1 MNKSITTSLIFA
13 IAFASL
19 LVSGC
24 GGDNADANYGTNLG
38 NPVFGE
44 WVVVHELSDPE
55 GINPIVVNDA
65 SASAIF
71 SRVYEKLLEQDFE
84 TTELTPNLVEALP
97 TLSDDHMTYT
107 FTLKKGIK
115 FSDGKPLTT
124 KDVLFSFKTVKNP
137 LIIDGAALRNYFVDI
152 KDVVAVDD
160 YTFTVNMIRPYF
172 MAEYQFGLFWIMPKH
187 VLDPKGYTDRYT
199 FDETNDLDKALKSSA
214 MKGLADWFNT
224 AEVKREGRNNIGSGP
239 YIMDEWRTG
248 EAVIL
253 KKNQKWW
260 QAGKDKWN
268 TAYAD
273 KIVYKIVNDRNTAV
287 VALKNQELD
296 FMEYVP
302 PPKFVEE
309 VDTNSVKHLAKFAYE
324 GQVYTYIGWNTQH
337 QVLADKRVRLALSHL
352 VDRDALIKQVLRG
365 IGKKV
370 DSPIYPQRP
379 EYDKTI
385 KPIDY
390 NPETSRRLLTEAG
403 WIDSDANG
411 VVDRMIDGKKVELS
425 FKFLLNAGNEAREQI
440 ALILVDEFK
449 KVGIK
454 AEIKKLEWTVFLDNL
469 RTRNY
474 DAYIGSWV
482 NDPIPSDPYQLWH
495 SSQADNK
502 GSNYVGFR
510 NKRAD
515 ELMEMNRTEFD
526 PVKRL
531 EYMREFQQIVVDEQP
546 YTFLWMPLYPAVY
559 NKRLQNVG
567 FSFVRPGYNPT
578 QWWVSKANWRYA
590 QVQ

>member
-1 MNKSITTSLIFA
+1 MFLI
-13 IAFASL
+13 
-19 LVSGC
+19 GC
-24 GGDNADANYGTNLG
+24 GSNDEGYTLETGEAVN
-38 NPVFGE
+38 GE
-44 WVVVHELSDPE
+44 WVVVHDLSDPE

-71 SRVYEKLLEQDFE
+71 NRIYEQILTQDFV
-84 TTELTPNLVEALP
+84 TTELKPNLVEALP
-97 TLSDDHMTYT
+97 ILSEDHLSYT

-124 KDVLFSFKTVKNP
+124 KDVVFSFKAVKNP
-137 LIIDGAALRNYFVDI
+137 LIIDGAALRNYFTDV
-152 KDVVAVDD
+152 KNVVAKDD
-160 YTFTVNMIRPYF
+160 YTFVVSMLRPYF
-172 MAEYQFGLFWIMPKH
+172 MAEYQLGLFWIMPKH
-187 VLDPKGYTDRYT
+187 ILDPKGFTDGYT
-199 FDETNDLDKALKSSA
+199 FDETNDLDKATKSTS

-224 AEVKREGRNNIGSGP
+224 AAVKREGRYNVGSGP
-239 YIMDEWRTG
+239 YMMDEWRTG
-248 EAVIL
+248 EAVII
-253 KKNQKWW
+253 KKNPNWW
-260 QAGKDKWN
+260 QAGKSEWSP
-268 TAYAD
+268 AYAD

-309 VDTNSVKHLAKFAYE
+309 VDTTTVKHLAKHAYE
-324 GQVYTYIGWNTQH
+324 GQVYTYIGWNTQKA
-337 QVLADKRVRLALSHL
+337 VLSDKLVRRALSHL

-379 EYDKTI
+379 EYDETI
-385 KPIDY
+385 TPIEY
-390 NPETSRRLLTEAG
+390 SPETSRKLLAQAG
-403 WIDSDANG
+403 WVDTDANG
-411 VVDRMIDGKKVELS
+411 ILDKIVNGKKTDLS

-449 KVGIK
+449 KIGIN
-454 AEIKKLEWTVFLDNL
+454 AEIKKLEWTVFLENL

-510 NKRAD
+510 NTRAD

-526 PVKRL
+526 LAKRMA
-531 EYMREFQQIVVDEQP
+531 YMKEFQQIVVDEQP

-559 NKRLQNVG
+559 NRRLQNVG
-567 FSFVRPGYNPT
+567 FSFVRPGYNPA
-578 QWWVSKANWRYA
+578 QWWVAKANWRYA